1 MCDLNWVACWFSVTN
16 NWATCWSENNREHE
30 NIHVKSTRHRDVNVM
45 KQQAASFWVWRLRP
59 HSDFPRFCHCLP
71 LVSVEHPAHQILR
84 IPALFQLEAGFR
96 SQTIATRWHVDPFFS
111 VNRPRVQSFH
121 SNLTLKV
128 EKVGWRMVKTCKKPS
143 AFFHDCRWKCCSMT
157 LPARDKPK
165 SKQWLKMAVEYGE
178 RRDLPGDCCWWWGG
192 LWIGFRI
199 ERLPIDIEYF
209 WILLEPSKSLW
220 MNGIPVTAAAGGMA
234 TQLHHSPAR
243 GAENNPSYDIIWGL
257 LVRSAVY
264 DEPQTHHPLVTTHV
278 LMSCP
283 R

>member
-1 MCDLNWVACWFSVTN
+1 MEVLLYD
-16 NWATCWSENNREHE
+16 
-30 NIHVKSTRHRDVNVM
+30 
-45 KQQAASFWVWRLRP
+45 AASKGQAKVQAMTEDGSGVWRAQGP
-59 HSDFPRFCHCLP
+59 
-71 LVSVEHPAHQILR
+71 
-84 IPALFQLEAGFR
+84 
-96 SQTIATRWHVDPFFS
+96 TR
-111 VNRPRVQSFH
+111 R
-121 SNLTLKV
+121 LLL
-128 EKVGWRMVKTCKKPS
+128 MV
-143 AFFHDCRWKCCSMT
+143 
-157 LPARDKPK
+157 
-165 SKQWLKMAVEYGE
+165 
-178 RRDLPGDCCWWWGG
+178 GG

>member
-1 MCDLNWVACWFSVTN
+1 MEVLLYD
-16 NWATCWSENNREHE
+16 
-30 NIHVKSTRHRDVNVM
+30 
-45 KQQAASFWVWRLRP
+45 AASKGQAKVQAMTEDGSGVWRAQGP
-59 HSDFPRFCHCLP
+59 
-71 LVSVEHPAHQILR
+71 
-84 IPALFQLEAGFR
+84 
-96 SQTIATRWHVDPFFS
+96 TR
-111 VNRPRVQSFH
+111 R
-121 SNLTLKV
+121 LLL
-128 EKVGWRMVKTCKKPS
+128 MV
-143 AFFHDCRWKCCSMT
+143 
-157 LPARDKPK
+157 
-165 SKQWLKMAVEYGE
+165 
-178 RRDLPGDCCWWWGG
+178 GG

-234 TQLHHSPAR
+234 TQLHQSPAR